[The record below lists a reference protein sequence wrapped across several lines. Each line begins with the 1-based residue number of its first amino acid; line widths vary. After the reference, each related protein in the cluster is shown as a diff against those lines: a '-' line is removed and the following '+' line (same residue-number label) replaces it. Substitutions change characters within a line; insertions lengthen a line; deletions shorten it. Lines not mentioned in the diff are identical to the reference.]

1 MTIVVACPSFLL
13 SSSALGRTAGGAER
27 GIDTALAAHVAFI
40 DVDGRYPLPSTQ
52 AASAPRTS
60 PPRRQHAV
68 RRTRQPAQAA
78 ILGLLRLLTR
88 IGLEAL
94 VGLLV
99 VRAAGQQVVGSAGL
113 TWAFLLV
120 SRLPLLL

>member
-13 SSSALGRTAGGAER
+13 SSGALGRTAGGAER
-27 GIDTALAAHVAFI
+27 DVDTALAAHAALI
-40 DVDGRYPLPSTQ
+40 DIDGRYPLPSTQ
-52 AASAPRTS
+52 AASAPRSS

-68 RRTRQPAQAA
+68 RWTRQPAQAD

-113 TWAFLLV
+113 TRAVLLV
-120 SRLPLLL
+120 TRLALPL